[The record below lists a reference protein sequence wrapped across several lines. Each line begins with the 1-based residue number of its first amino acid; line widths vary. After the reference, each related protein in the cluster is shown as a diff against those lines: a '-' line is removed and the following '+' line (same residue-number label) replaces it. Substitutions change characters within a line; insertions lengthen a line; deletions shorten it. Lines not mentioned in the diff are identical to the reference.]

1 MKVLSGLM
9 ASIVLVT
16 LSATGCGIPEEQ
28 HNKVLAKNKKL
39 QRELSELKS
48 LSESQ
53 QQKLSGLEADLKKVR
68 DNFESQLAAKKA
80 ELARKLAELAVAK
93 LAAEELARIK
103 KELAAQKALQDQLK
117 QQFQAMISA
126 GQLQLVNVNG
136 RLVIKMA
143 SKILFRSGRAKTSRK
158 GNNTLTAIAGI
169 LKKIDRHF
177 QVAGH
182 TDNVPMKSRRFKDNW
197 ALSARRAAVV
207 VRLLEKAGVPGNR
220 LSAAGFSQFQPVANN
235 KTEAGKANNR
245 RIEITL
251 LPSIPGQVKE

>member
-9 ASIVLVT
+9 ACAMLVT
-16 LSATGCGIPEEQ
+16 LAATGCGIPEEQ

-39 QRELSELKS
+39 QRELAALQRMSEK
-48 LSESQ
+48 Q
-53 QQKLSGLEADLKKVR
+53 QQQITGLESDLKKVR
-68 DNFESQLAAKKA
+68 DSFESQLAAKKA

-93 LAAEELARIK
+93 QAAEELARIK
-103 KELAAQKALQDQLK
+103 KELAAQKALQDQLR
-117 QQFQAMISA
+117 QQFQSMISA

-158 GNNTLTAIAGI
+158 GSKTLNAIAGI

-197 ALSARRAAVV
+197 ALSARRATVV

-220 LSAAGFSQFQPVANN
+220 LSAAGFSQYQPVASN
-235 KTEAGKANNR
+235 KTRKGKANNR

-251 LPSIPGQVKE
+251 LPSIPPQVRE

>member
-9 ASIVLVT
+9 ASIVLMT
-16 LSATGCGIPEEQ
+16 LAAGGCGIPEEQ

-39 QRELSELKS
+39 RADLAELQRLSEK
-48 LSESQ
+48 Q
-53 QQKLSGLEADLKKVR
+53 QTKISGLEADLKKVK
-68 DNFESQLAAKKA
+68 DNFESQLAAQKA
-80 ELARKLAELAVAK
+80 ELKRKLAELAVAK

-117 QQFQAMISA
+117 SQFQSMISA

-143 SKILFRSGRAKTSRK
+143 SKILFKSGRAKNSKK
-158 GNNTLTAIAGI
+158 GKRTLIAIASI

-220 LSAAGFSQFQPVANN
+220 LSAAGFSQFQPVASN
-235 KTEAGKANNR
+235 KTKVGKANNR

-251 LPSIPGQVKE
+251 LPSIPGQVKD

>member
-9 ASIVLVT
+9 ASIMLVT
-16 LSATGCGIPEEQ
+16 LAAAGCGIPEEQ
-28 HNKVLAKNKKL
+28 HNKALAKNKKL
-39 QRELSELKS
+39 QRELNELKL
-48 LSESQ
+48 LSEKQ
-53 QQKLSGLEADLKKVR
+53 QGQLSALESDLKKVK
-68 DNFESQLAAKKA
+68 DSFESRLAAKKA

-93 LAAEELARIK
+93 LAAEELAKIK

-117 QQFQAMISA
+117 QQFQTMISA
-126 GQLQLVNVNG
+126 GKLQLVNING

-143 SKILFRSGRAKTSRK
+143 SKILFKSGRAKTSRK
-158 GNNTLTAIAGI
+158 GSSTLTSIAGI

-182 TDNVPMKSRRFKDNW
+182 TDDVPMKSRRFKDNW

-220 LSAAGFSQFQPVANN
+220 LSAAGFSQFQPVASN
-235 KTEAGKANNR
+235 KTKVGKANNR

-251 LPSIPGQVKE
+251 LPSIPGQVRD

>member
-9 ASIVLVT
+9 ASILLVT
-16 LSATGCGIPEEQ
+16 LAATGCGIPEEQ

-39 QRELSELKS
+39 QRELAELKR
-48 LSESQ
+48 LSEKQ
-53 QQKLSGLEADLKKVR
+53 QGQLSSLEADLKKVK
-68 DNFESQLAAKKA
+68 DNFESRLAAKKA
-80 ELARKLAELAVAK
+80 ELARERAELARAK

-117 QQFQAMISA
+117 KQFQAMISA
-126 GQLQLVNVNG
+126 GKLQLVNVNG

-143 SKILFRSGRAKTSRK
+143 SKILFKSGRANVTRK
-158 GNNTLTAIAGI
+158 GRKNIAQIAGI

-182 TDNVPMKSRRFKDNW
+182 TDNVPMKSRKYQDNW
-197 ALSARRAAVV
+197 ALSGHRATVF
-207 VRLLEKAGVPGNR
+207 VRMLQKYGVPGNR
-220 LSAAGFSQFQPVANN
+220 LSAAGFSQFQPIATNTTKVG
-235 KTEAGKANNR
+235 KTNNR

-251 LPSIPGQVKE
+251 LPSIPGQVKD

>member
-9 ASIVLVT
+9 ASIMLVT
-16 LSATGCGIPEEQ
+16 LAAAGCGIPEEQ
-28 HNKVLAKNKKL
+28 HNKALAKNKKL
-39 QRELSELKS
+39 QRELNELKL
-48 LSESQ
+48 LSEKQ
-53 QQKLSGLEADLKKVR
+53 QGQLSALETDLKKVR
-68 DNFESQLAAKKA
+68 DSFESRLAAKKA
-80 ELARKLAELAVAK
+80 ELARKLAELAIAK
-93 LAAEELARIK
+93 QAAEELAKIK

-126 GQLQLVNVNG
+126 GKLQLVNING

-143 SKILFRSGRAKTSRK
+143 SKILFKSGRAKTSRK
-158 GNNTLTAIAGI
+158 GSGTLKSIAGI

-220 LSAAGFSQFQPVANN
+220 LSAAGFSQFQPVASNN
-235 KTEAGKANNR
+235 TKVGKANNR

-251 LPSIPGQVKE
+251 LPSIPGQVKD